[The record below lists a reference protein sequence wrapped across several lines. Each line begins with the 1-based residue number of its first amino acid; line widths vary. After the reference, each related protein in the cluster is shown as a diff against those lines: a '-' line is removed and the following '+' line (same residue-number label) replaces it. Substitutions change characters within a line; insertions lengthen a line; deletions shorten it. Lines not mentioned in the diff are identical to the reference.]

1 MKLNP
6 AITHYQNECDFY
18 NTNEID
24 VLPERIPTY
33 IATGPNGD
41 YARPAKTIGELP
53 GKHLR
58 KLALKLAAEKLAV
71 DQIHFGLEIYKTLGM
86 TKNEALKDGRS
97 WLLQN
102 GDNLK
107 VDLFWHEVPQA
118 YPLDLIARTYPT
130 PVGDMPIREHVR
142 VAMSYMTDRELV
154 NAIVSRDFINP
165 EFMGEALHRN
175 LIWRGATTEEIYQ
188 AVEKREL
195 LAKQNKVIK

>member
-6 AITHYQNECDFY
+6 AIAHYQNECDFY

-33 IATGPNGD
+33 IASGPNGD
-41 YARPAKTIGELP
+41 YARPANTIGELP

-58 KLALKLAAEKLAV
+58 KLALKLAAEKLGV
-71 DQIHFGLEIYKTLGM
+71 EQINFGLEIYKTLGM

-102 GDNLK
+102 GDSLK
-107 VDLFWHEVPQA
+107 VDLFWHDVPPA
-118 YPLDLIARTYPT
+118 YPLDQIARTYPT
-130 PVGDMPIREHVR
+130 PVGDMPIRESVR
-142 VAMSYMTDRELV
+142 IALSKMSDRELV
-154 NAIVSRDFINP
+154 NAIGSRSLINP

-175 LIWRGATTEEIYQ
+175 LIWRGATTDEIYQ
-188 AVEKREL
+188 AVEKREQL
-195 LAKQNKVIK
+195 VEENKVVS